1 METYDAIVID
11 TDLDARMRLKQ
22 AMSSVTA
29 FKSGAQYGK
38 LKEAVQ
44 KMESSHAP
52 VDVIFISFR
61 FDEAETAQF
70 IASAKALP
78 SGQDTAFILVKRSQD
93 QQSTAVAA
101 SVLSGADGLL
111 FEPFSVDQ
119 LVEITKIASR
129 VKKER
134 SQARE
139 EVALKFLLADVINQI
154 DQVAY
159 LRACEYEVG
168 PSLKKLK
175 DMCQVFST
183 LGPESKNVYY
193 KIAVDV
199 FESAP
204 LPKLVFQR
212 KKYGGVSSRVAK
224 RMEKKTLTEMGV
236 APTEPE
242 PKA

>member
-1 METYDAIVID
+1 VDTYDALVID
-11 TDLDARMRLKQ
+11 SDLDARMRLKQ
-22 AMSSVTA
+22 AMSSVSS

-38 LKEAVQ
+38 LKEAMQ
-44 KMESSHAP
+44 KIETSVSP
-52 VDVIFISFR
+52 VDVVFISFR
-61 FDEAETAQF
+61 FDDTETTEF
-70 IASAKALP
+70 IAQAKALP
-78 SGQDTAFILVKRSQD
+78 QAQDCAFILVKRSQD
-93 QQSTAVAA
+93 QQSTMVAA

-119 LVEITKIASR
+119 LVEITHLASR

-159 LRACEYEVG
+159 LKACEYEIG
-168 PSLKKLK
+168 PSMKKLK
-175 DMCQVFST
+175 EMCAVFGT
-183 LGPESKNVYY
+183 LSPESKAVYY
-193 KIAVDV
+193 KLAVDV
-199 FESAP
+199 FEAAP

-224 RMEKKTLTEMGV
+224 RMEKKTLNEMGIT
-236 APTEPE
+236 PTTPE
-242 PKA
+242 TKS